1 MGIYTAKVDSPH
13 LSLGFSKG
21 SKTLL
26 ICGVLDDAVP
36 MNAGVAYRTYGH
48 LGLKAE
54 SESIRLGRLGTP
66 QFFF

>member
-1 MGIYTAKVDSPH
+1 MDSPQ
-13 LSLGFSKG
+13 LSLGFAKG

-36 MNAGVAYRTYGH
+36 VNAAAALRTYGH

-66 QFFF
+66 WGGLDHV